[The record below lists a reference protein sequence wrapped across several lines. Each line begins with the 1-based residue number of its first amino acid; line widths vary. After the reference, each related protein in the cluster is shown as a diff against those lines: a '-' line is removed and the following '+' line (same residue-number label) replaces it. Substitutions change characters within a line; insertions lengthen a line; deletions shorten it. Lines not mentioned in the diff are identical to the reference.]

1 MGEKMNWEEKE
12 FRLKA
17 LVDTQKII
25 IVAQQDLID
34 NYINMLKEKIELL

>member
-1 MGEKMNWEEKE
+1 MNWEEKE